1 MFRSIITVN
10 FSKRFPTT
18 LSNLS
23 DFAILKEFVKE
34 NEKKE
39 NEKKENE
46 KKEKTTE
53 EKIKQAQKDDFSS
66 ISED

>member
-18 LSNLS
+18 FYDLS
-23 DFAILKEFVKE
+23 DFAILKELVKE
-34 NEKKE
+34 NEQKTEEQKTE
-39 NEKKENE
+39 EKI
-46 KKEKTTE
+46 TE
-53 EKIKQAQKDDFSS
+53 EKIKQAQEDDFSS